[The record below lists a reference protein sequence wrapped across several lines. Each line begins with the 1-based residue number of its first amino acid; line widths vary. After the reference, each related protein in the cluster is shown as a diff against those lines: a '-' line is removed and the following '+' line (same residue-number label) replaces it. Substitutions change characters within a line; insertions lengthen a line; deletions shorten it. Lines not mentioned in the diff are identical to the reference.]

1 MKHNYLVLA
10 FLLLPFSILAEF
22 MEHSRTFEKTFGAN
36 PDTRVDVV
44 NMYGNVRI
52 EPWEKDSIAV
62 SIVVSATATDI
73 TMVNSMLNDVTV
85 FIAKNGNVVDAEV
98 RWREGVNFIRKG
110 MYDIKRSMGSS
121 QRLSVDVVIYM
132 PIQCDLFIVNRFG
145 DVTMDNLKGE
155 FELELAHGD
164 FRAND
169 LAYVRRINAK
179 YGKLKINSIRK
190 ARLLELQF
198 MELVDIRNGG
208 ELFIQSSNSEIELEN
223 VEVVRMDSKND
234 DFRIDRVASISGTT
248 SMSNFDID
256 QLQASLDI
264 IAKFGEIRVDNVAK
278 TCKKLAING
287 TGTDVILNF
296 SPTYNGSF
304 DFDFELIKNFT
315 VEVANYKVTAE
326 RGVDKQLGYT
336 GTIGKPDG
344 AAITLMLKYGYV
356 RLGNAR

>member
-1 MKHNYLVLA
+1 
-10 FLLLPFSILAEF
+10 
-22 MEHSRTFEKTFGAN
+22 
-36 PDTRVDVV
+36 
-44 NMYGNVRI
+44 
-52 EPWEKDSIAV
+52 
-62 SIVVSATATDI
+62 
-73 TMVNSMLNDVTV
+73 
-85 FIAKNGNVVDAEV
+85 
-98 RWREGVNFIRKG
+98 
-110 MYDIKRSMGSS
+110 
-121 QRLSVDVVIYM
+121 
-132 PIQCDLFIVNRFG
+132 
-145 DVTMDNLKGE
+145 
-155 FELELAHGD
+155 
-164 FRAND
+164 
-169 LAYVRRINAK
+169 
-179 YGKLKINSIRK
+179 
-190 ARLLELQF
+190 
-198 MELVDIRNGG
+198 
-208 ELFIQSSNSEIELEN
+208 
-223 VEVVRMDSKND
+223 
-234 DFRIDRVASISGTT
+234 
-248 SMSNFDID
+248 MSNFDID